1 MERGGLYIIALLSIL
16 LSALYACSSR
26 PKAQNEEEKDK
37 KTITI
42 AVTKKPTYPDMI
54 TYAIKPILEK
64 KGYTLKLQELDES
77 QLSINALIDGEIDMI
92 IAGHEAAYNFMYK
105 RTGWKVATLIKV
117 PSAHMGIFSTN
128 LKARNIEEL
137 KKELKKG
144 DVVAMPDD
152 PSNLPRS
159 LILLENLG
167 FLKLKEGID
176 KMEAIEKDIVE
187 NYYGL
192 DFKVLSAVQIP
203 RNLGNIAF
211 GVIFGDD
218 ADLLGI
224 LDSAIIR
231 EVNMDERFL
240 ILFGVKPENVDTPWA
255 KDFVE
260 AVQSE
265 EFKNVIEDPQYRFH
279 KFYRPGWYID
289 KWGIKN

>member
-1 MERGGLYIIALLSIL
+1 MLLST
-16 LSALYACSSR
+16 LYACSSK
-26 PKAQNEEEKDK
+26 PKVQVEEEKDK
-37 KTITI
+37 KTIII

-54 TYAIKPILEK
+54 TYAIQPVLEK
-64 KGYTLKLQELDES
+64 KGYTIKLQELDES
-77 QLSINALIDGEIDMI
+77 QLSINALTSGEIDMV

-128 LKARNIEEL
+128 LKAHNVEEL
-137 KKELKKG
+137 KKEVKKG
-144 DVVAMPDD
+144 DVVVMPDD

-159 LILLENLG
+159 LIFLENLG
-167 FLKLKEGID
+167 FLKLKEGIE
-176 KMEAIEKDIVE
+176 KIEATEKDIVE
-187 NYYGL
+187 NPYGI
-192 DFKVLSAVQIP
+192 DFKVLSAAQIP
-203 RNLGNIAF
+203 RNLGSIAF

-224 LDSAIIR
+224 LDSAIVR

-240 ILFGVKPENVDTPWA
+240 ILFGIKPENVDTPWA

-265 EFKNVIEDPQYRFH
+265 EFKNVIEDVQYRFH
-279 KFYRPGWYID
+279 KFYRPAWYVE
-289 KWGIKN
+289 KWGIQN